1 MRESERPHQHQG
13 AACLP
18 PLFSRIC
25 SVQLPREWRCCHS
38 VSRVTRCRT
47 LSRVTRDSPSHL
59 INWSAAVYT
68 PLAHNT
74 SHTVARHTISFYL
87 GNSRKG
93 KTLPTTTAAVKLRGP
108 IVKLNIRWLWPP
120 GRARISLPQSPRR
133 RALIKNYFT
142 AVLPEVARLWPGRL
156 TGVNQVE
163 PLQHQHRTFL
173 SNNPLFG
180 SDRACDWWLVWPMR
194 CPMSGDAV
202 KAPNDDPSQVS
213 GCQLPCPLPL
223 HLHCHHLQHVSSCS
237 VTLITNIRPWMCI

>member
-1 MRESERPHQHQG
+1 MALLS
-13 AACLP
+13 L
-18 PLFSRIC
+18 
-25 SVQLPREWRCCHS
+25 SV
-38 VSRVTRCRT
+38 RVTRCRT

-74 SHTVARHTISFYL
+74 SHCASLPSARHTISFYL

-93 KTLPTTTAAVKLRGP
+93 KTLPPPTAVKLRGP

-173 SNNPLFG
+173 SQQPSVWIWSSL
-180 SDRACDWWLVWPMR
+180 WLVTGVANA
-194 CPMSGDAV
+194 MSDVWWRSKG
-202 KAPNDDPSQVS
+202 S
-213 GCQLPCPLPL
+213 
-223 HLHCHHLQHVSSCS
+223 
-237 VTLITNIRPWMCI
+237 